1 MILIPNC
8 SRIVLLRYPLT
19 YVITSQYDA
28 TKDFYCQPSTGYDGS
43 VLRLDISSSFLSS
56 LNDLRLLWN
65 QDARKAF
72 SPSCRVE
79 ILIICSKFDTAIIPS
94 PGSPVLVISVMALT
108 T

>member
-1 MILIPNC
+1 MSIIVRDTSNAI
-8 SRIVLLRYPLT
+8 SQRIQLYSLDPMH
-19 YVITSQYDA
+19 S
-28 TKDFYCQPSTGYDGS
+28 DFYCQLKTRYDVT
-43 VLRLDISSSFLSS
+43 VLSLDISSSFLSS

-65 QDARKAF
+65 QNARKAF

-94 PGSPVLVISVMALT
+94 PGSPVLVISIMALT